1 MRRSWGCRGHLH
13 WGSSAGILE
22 LLPNLGPI
30 LAIIPA
36 IIIALTQG
44 STHFALS
51 NGVFTLIV
59 IGFYVAVQQI
69 EDVVV
74 VPRLMSRAVKLHPL
88 VVILGFFVGAL
99 SFGILG
105 AILATPVI
113 ASVKEIV
120 RYLYLKIRGLP
131 VEVELPA
138 QRSTLSDFTADPD
151 QPPQE
156 EAPAVEEQSET
167 SKQEQADAK
176 T

>member
-1 MRRSWGCRGHLH
+1 MILGLPGALAL
-13 WGSSAGILE
+13 GILAGILE

-30 LAIIPA
+30 LAVIPA

-51 NGVFTLIV
+51 NWAFALIV
-59 IGFYVAVQQI
+59 IGFYVVVQQI
-69 EDVVV
+69 ENVVV

-88 VVILGFFVGAL
+88 VVLLGFFVGAL

-138 QRSTLSDFTADPD
+138 QPSTSGSQQT
-151 QPPQE
+151 QTTKQE
-156 EAPAVEEQSET
+156 EAPAVEKQLET
-167 SKQEQADAK
+167 SKQNQADEK